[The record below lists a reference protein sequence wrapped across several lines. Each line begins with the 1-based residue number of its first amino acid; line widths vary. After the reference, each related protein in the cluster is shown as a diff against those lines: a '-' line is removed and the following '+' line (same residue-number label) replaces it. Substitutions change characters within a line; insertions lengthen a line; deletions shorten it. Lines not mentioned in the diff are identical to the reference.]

1 LAVQIVTISILIY
14 NPAIRPD
21 MSFESIV
28 QRVMGKKNIEYSPWK
43 PKPWDPDHV
52 ADSLQQMLEYA
63 EQNAQKAIDWY
74 WDKKRWK
81 AISSRT
87 FRLAAILLTAISAL
101 IPIIGS
107 TGLFGKEGQQS
118 MWTLRINQAGYAAL
132 GLAALALALDRFLSA
147 STSWMRY
154 VTTATAIQTA
164 VEKFQLDWDKV
175 TAPLAGKTPAGQDL
189 LALINRI
196 EEFSTT
202 VRVLVENETN
212 AWVAEF
218 QANLAELQ
226 KSTAAAVET
235 ARAQVQAAQQKAD
248 ADQQAAAQKAVA
260 DQQAD
265 QQKAEAAK
273 QAARPGGIDLTIENA
288 GDTDQGYEVLVDGQ
302 SKKAGVLSSSCGV
315 LGISPGLHDLQVQ
328 ATIGGIAAHVSQL
341 VTIAAGAAT
350 KVQLVLAKQKA
361 KGA

>member
-1 LAVQIVTISILIY
+1 
-14 NPAIRPD
+14 
-21 MSFESIV
+21 
-28 QRVMGKKNIEYSPWK
+28 
-43 PKPWDPDHV
+43 
-52 ADSLQQMLEYA
+52 
-63 EQNAQKAIDWY
+63 
-74 WDKKRWK
+74 
-81 AISSRT
+81 
-87 FRLAAILLTAISAL
+87 
-101 IPIIGS
+101 
-107 TGLFGKEGQQS
+107 

-132 GLAALALALDRFLSA
+132 GLAALALALNRFLSA

-154 VTTATAIQTA
+154 VTTAAAIQTA

-235 ARAQVQAAQQKAD
+235 ARTQVQAAQQKAD

-260 DQQAD
+260 DQQAA

-273 QAARPGGIDLTIENA
+273 QAARPGGIDLTIQNA
-288 GDTDQGYEVLVDGQ
+288 ADTDQGYEVLVDGQ

-315 LGISPGLHDLQVQ
+315 LDISPGLHDLEVQ

-341 VTIAAGAAT
+341 VTITAAAAT